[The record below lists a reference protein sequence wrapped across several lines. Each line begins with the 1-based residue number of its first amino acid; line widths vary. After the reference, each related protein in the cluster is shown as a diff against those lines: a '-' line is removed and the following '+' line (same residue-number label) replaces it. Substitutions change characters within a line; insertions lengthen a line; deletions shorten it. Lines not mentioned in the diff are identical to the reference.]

1 MLESVQIVIS
11 TISRYALLERIY
23 CENVTSDAT
32 LQMQNN
38 IISVY
43 GAILV
48 FLCKAKKYFQQNSA
62 RMLPPNQQPWQFEGY
77 VGICRIQR

>member
-1 MLESVQIVIS
+1 MLESVQTVIS

-32 LQMQNN
+32 LQMQDN

-43 GAILV
+43 SAILV

-77 VGICRIQR
+77 VTI